1 MASGRQPTHEEVG
14 IGAPHNL
21 DAFDRLRV
29 SPPETIFDSKQLFD
43 NAPLLWD
50 DQEVSGTGTTSVHSV
65 DTASSVLSVGTGA
78 GKRVRQT
85 FMRFNYQP
93 GKSQLIYMTGTLSLS
108 GGGTGVICAFGAFD
122 DENGIFW
129 TSDEGT
135 VKVVIRSKTTGSV
148 VDTEVDR
155 ADWDD
160 PMDGTGESG
169 INLDFTKSQLLVID
183 YEWLSVGTVRIG
195 VFIEDEIIYFHRFNH
210 ANVIEGPYMSTP
222 NLPLRYSIESLG
234 TGVVS
239 SMRHICTTVI
249 SEGGIHSLGVLHH
262 ASTAGAG
269 VTTDA
274 EDELFAVI
282 GVRLKST
289 HLGAQIF
296 IVSTGVQIH
305 TASEFGQWVLI
316 LNPTVAGT
324 FTYANRANSAIQ
336 VALGGGAANSVTGG
350 DHVTGGYLETGG
362 GNTGGSSETG
372 TPEDAL
378 LLGSAIDGTP
388 DTIVLCYRPINGTSV
403 ATVEG
408 DITWREAS

>member
-1 MASGRQPTHEEVG
+1 MGADGRQPRHLEVG
-14 IGAPHNL
+14 IGAAHNL
-21 DAFDRLRV
+21 DAYDRLRV

-43 NAPLLWD
+43 NEPLLWD
-50 DQEVSGTGTTSVHSV
+50 DQETSGSGTTSTHSV
-65 DTASSVLSVGTGA
+65 DTASSVMAVGTGA

-108 GGGTGVICAFGAFD
+108 GGGTGVICTFGAFD

-135 VKVVIRSKTTGSV
+135 IKVVIRSKTTGSV
-148 VDTEVDR
+148 VDNEVDQ
-155 ADWDD
+155 AEWDD
-160 PMDGTGESG
+160 PMDGTGPSG
-169 INLDFTKSQLLVID
+169 INLDFTKSQLLTID
-183 YEWLSVGTVRIG
+183 FEWSTGTVRMG
-195 VFIEDEIIYFHRFNH
+195 VFLEDEPHYFHHFHH
-210 ANVIEGPYMSTP
+210 ANILEGAYMSTP

-234 TGVVS
+234 TGVAS
-239 SMRHICTTVI
+239 SMRAVAATVI

-282 GVRLKST
+282 GIRLKST
-289 HLGAQIF
+289 HLDAQVF

-316 LNPTVAGT
+316 FNPTVAGT
-324 FTYANRANSAIQ
+324 FTYGDRANSALQ
-336 VALGGGAANSVTGG
+336 VALGAGAANSVTGG
-350 DHVTGGYLETGG
+350 DHITGGYLETGG
-362 GNTGGSSETG
+362 GNTGGSSEQG

-408 DITWREAS
+408 DLTWREAS